1 MTEKEAMIKMLD
13 YWINVSKLN
22 KVIDSKNTATKDQ
35 DYEKAARFRSEEIEL
50 RESLPD
56 YEDLERF
63 KQELLSV

>member
-35 DYEKAARFRSEEIEL
+35 DYEKAARLRSEEIEL